1 MCCSLVRPDLIL
13 QFDNRVNSYSS
24 EMIELGSDHLLL
36 YTTHVDIILENDNNL
51 LPTIFWLKIVQ
62 INIDFEHI

>member
-1 MCCSLVRPDLIL
+1 
-13 QFDNRVNSYSS
+13 
-24 EMIELGSDHLLL
+24 MIELGSDHLLL